1 MVDDSST
8 APLRITSELA
18 PDLGLVERFIRQ
30 QFAEGALALLLAT
43 VMALLTRMRD
53 LNTELMRQIALGR
66 RKRPPS
72 ETMHRLQLEL
82 PLWGAVP
89 SSDTQPAKQK
99 TPKKRGPRNPRPHG
113 RAKLPEHLERKV
125 QEHFV
130 QPDERACPCCN
141 AETARVKFVPSER
154 LDIEPARFIVRQD
167 RMEMRACQQCHDYVV
182 TAPRPDAIVERGALA
197 DDLIVHA
204 TVDHYD
210 DGVPW
215 ERMQRRAREQ
225 GVPLSANT
233 LAAASGRA
241 IDLLDPVIRHIL
253 HKTLSSKY
261 FGFDATG
268 IRVLDPQHP
277 LGIRSGALW
286 LLQGDHCYSY
296 FMYAPSGHAHHL
308 EALLKGYKLTTAMC
322 DGAATNNCVERAG
335 ATRGGCNAHARRKL
349 VEALRCGDARAL
361 EGLELFARIFHID
374 AESKRAAETL
384 QQRLIRRQSQSA
396 PIVAELYAWVRARRR
411 DVEPKS
417 PLGKA
422 VRYIDKQWQRL
433 TAFLHDPRMELTN
446 NEVERDLRTWVL
458 DRKTWLFCG
467 HDVSAQRAAAALTII
482 TTCKKL
488 GIDPRRY
495 MRDTLRRLLAG
506 EKVLSALLPENYTP
520 HLADSGT
527 HAADRCAA

>member
-30 QFAEGALALLLAT
+30 KFAEGALALLLAT

-53 LNTELMRQIALGR
+53 LNSELMHQLALGR

-82 PLWGAVP
+82 PLWAAVAAN
-89 SSDTQPAKQK
+89 DAQPPQRKP
-99 TPKKRGPRNPRPHG
+99 PKKRGPRKPRPHG
-113 RAKLPEHLERKV
+113 RAKLPEHLERKA

-130 QPDERACPCCN
+130 EPNQRVCPCCN
-141 AETARVKFVPSER
+141 AETTRVKFVPSER
-154 LDIEPARFIVRQD
+154 LDIEPARFIVRQE
-167 RMEMRACQQCHDYVV
+167 RMETRACQHCHDYVV
-182 TAPRPDAIVERGALA
+182 TAQRPDAIVERGVLA
-197 DDLIVHA
+197 DELIVHA

-241 IDLLDPVIRHIL
+241 IDLLDPIVRHIL
-253 HKTLSSKY
+253 HQTLRSKY

-308 EALLKGYKLTTAMC
+308 EALLKGYTLATVMC

-361 EGLELFARIFHID
+361 EGLELFARIFHVD

-384 QQRLIRRQSQSA
+384 PQRLVRRQQNST
-396 PIVAELYAWVRARRR
+396 PIVAELRAWVQARRR

-417 PLGKA
+417 PLGRA
-422 VRYIDKQWQRL
+422 VRYIDKQWRRL
-433 TAFLHDPRMELTN
+433 TTFLYEPQMELTN
-446 NEVERDLRTWVL
+446 NEVERGLRTWVL

-467 HDVSAQRAAAALTII
+467 HDLSAQRAAAALTII

-488 GIDPRRY
+488 GLDPRQY

-506 EKVLSALLPENYTP
+506 EKELSALLPENYKP
-520 HLADSGT
+520 HIADSGT
-527 HAADRCAA
+527 HAADRFAA

>member
-8 APLRITSELA
+8 APLHITSELA
-18 PDLGLVERFIRQ
+18 PDLGLVERFIREK
-30 QFAEGALALLLAT
+30 FAQGALALLLAT

-53 LNTELMRQIALGR
+53 LNTELMRQLALGR

-89 SSDTQPAKQK
+89 ANDAQTPKRK

-113 RAKLPEHLERKV
+113 RAKLPEHLERRVHNHLVEPSKCT
-125 QEHFV
+125 
-130 QPDERACPCCN
+130 CPYCN
-141 AETARVKFVPSER
+141 VETAHVKFVPSER

-167 RMEMRACQQCHDYVV
+167 RVEMRACQQCHDYVV
-182 TAPRPDAIVERGALA
+182 SAPRADAIVERGAIG
-197 DDLIVHA
+197 DELIVHA
-204 TVDHYD
+204 TVDHYE
-210 DGVPW
+210 DGIPW

-241 IDLLDPVIRHIL
+241 IDLLDPIIRHIL

-268 IRVLDPQHP
+268 IRVLDPKHP

-308 EALLKGYKLTTAMC
+308 EALLKGYKLASVMC
-322 DGAATNNCVERAG
+322 DGANANNCVERA
-335 ATRGGCNAHARRKL
+335 AETRGGCNAHARRKL
-349 VEALRCGDARAL
+349 VEALRCGDTRAI

-374 AESKRAAETL
+374 AESKRAGETL
-384 QQRLIRRQSQSA
+384 QQRLVRRQREST
-396 PIVAELYAWVRARRR
+396 PIVAELQAWVQARIR

-422 VRYIDKQWQRL
+422 VRYIDKQWSRL
-433 TAFLHDPRMELTN
+433 TSFLTDARMELTN
-446 NEVERDLRTWVL
+446 NEVERGLRTWVL
-458 DRKTWLFCG
+458 NRKTWMFVG

-482 TTCKKL
+482 TTCRKL
-488 GIDPRRY
+488 GIDPRQY

-506 EKVLSALLPENYTP
+506 EKDLSALLPENFKP
-520 HLADSGT
+520 HLADSG
-527 HAADRCAA
+527 AAPDRRAA

>member
-1 MVDDSST
+1 MVDDVST
-8 APLRITSELA
+8 TPMRITSELA

-30 QFAEGALALLLAT
+30 RFAEGALALLLAT

-53 LNTELMRQIALGR
+53 LNSELMRQVALGR

-72 ETMHRLQLEL
+72 ETTHRLQLEL

-89 SSDTQPAKQK
+89 ANDAPPARKP
-99 TPKKRGPRNPRPHG
+99 PKKRGPRNPRPHG
-113 RAKLPEHLERKV
+113 RAKLPAHLERRT
-125 QEHFV
+125 QLHFV
-130 QPDERACPCCN
+130 EPDQRVCPCCD

-167 RMEMRACQQCHDYVV
+167 RMEMRACQHCHDYVV

-197 DDLIVHA
+197 DELIVQA

-241 IDLLDPVIRHIL
+241 IDLLDPIVCHIL
-253 HKTLSSKY
+253 HKTLSAKY

-268 IRVLDPQHP
+268 IRVLDREHP

-286 LLQGDHCYSY
+286 LLQGDHRYSY

-308 EALLKGYKLTTAMC
+308 EALLNGYTLASVMC

-349 VEALRCGDARAL
+349 VEALRCGDTRAV
-361 EGLELFARIFHID
+361 EGLELFARIFYVD

-384 QQRLIRRQSQSA
+384 SQRLIRRQRLSA
-396 PIVAELYAWVRARRR
+396 PIVAELKTWVQTRRC

-417 PLGKA
+417 PLGNA
-422 VRYIDKQWQRL
+422 VRYIDKQWPRL
-433 TAFLHDPRMELTN
+433 TAFLHDAHMDLTN

-458 DRKTWLFCG
+458 NRKTWLFCG
-467 HDVSAQRAAAALTII
+467 HDVSAQRAAAALTVI

-488 GIDPRRY
+488 GINPRQY
-495 MRDTLRRLLAG
+495 IRDTLRRLLAG
-506 EKVLSALLPENYTP
+506 ERDLRVLLPENYAP

-527 HAADRCAA
+527 ATAHHTAA